1 MHFCLQ
7 QKLHN
12 VLCKIKPKNIT
23 FSMKQTQFHRNVSH
37 CYQVLD
43 VSQFPQATAPVK
55 PTADLV
61 SVKAAVAKLTLDDDI
76 EKEVNDLSVIVDN
89 PEKHV
94 TAMESYITFRVIT
107 KVIPRVPTVFSSMYK
122 YNFFISKNTYNILL

>member
-1 MHFCLQ
+1 
-7 QKLHN
+7 
-12 VLCKIKPKNIT
+12 
-23 FSMKQTQFHRNVSH
+23 VS
-37 CYQVLD
+37 D

-107 KVIPRVPTVFSSMYK
+107 KVIPLPTVFSSMYK